1 MITHELLIS
10 LLSTIISPICALLTV
25 IFTNK
30 HSRLIV
36 SKQLESSSQQFLCNQ
51 DFEKEK
57 IQNERNYSNKI
68 DIINNILTIR
78 SEYNLTNN
86 YIMEISKANEFYANQ
101 KYEQITK
108 IVNQIITKL
117 YISFP
122 DFTEY
127 GYKISSI
134 CNEIWGNEQNYFGY
148 QADKKNAQ
156 NITKQKLI
164 ELYERLNKNCQNL
177 LEILKTR

>member
-1 MITHELLIS
+1 
-10 LLSTIISPICALLTV
+10 
-25 IFTNK
+25 
-30 HSRLIV
+30 
-36 SKQLESSSQQFLCNQ
+36 
-51 DFEKEK
+51 
-57 IQNERNYSNKI
+57 
-68 DIINNILTIR
+68 
-78 SEYNLTNN
+78 
-86 YIMEISKANEFYANQ
+86 MEISKANEFYANQ

-148 QADKKNAQ
+148 QADKKMHK
-156 NITKQKLI
+156 I
-164 ELYERLNKNCQNL
+164 
-177 LEILKTR
+177 

>member
-1 MITHELLIS
+1 MSKSEAYYT
-10 LLSTIISPICALLTV
+10 LLTI

-36 SKQLESSSQQFLCNQ
+36 SKQLESSSQQSIRNQ

-78 SEYNLTNN
+78 SEYNLTQN
-86 YIMEISKANEFYANQ
+86 YIMEISKANEFNANQ

-108 IVNQIITKL
+108 IANQIITKL
-117 YISFP
+117 HISFP
-122 DFTEY
+122 ELTEY
-127 GYKISSI
+127 GYKISGI

-148 QADKKNAQ
+148 QADKKDTK
-156 NITKQKLI
+156 NITQQKLI
-164 ELYERLNKNCQNL
+164 ELYERLNENCQNL
-177 LEILKTR
+177 LEVLKTR